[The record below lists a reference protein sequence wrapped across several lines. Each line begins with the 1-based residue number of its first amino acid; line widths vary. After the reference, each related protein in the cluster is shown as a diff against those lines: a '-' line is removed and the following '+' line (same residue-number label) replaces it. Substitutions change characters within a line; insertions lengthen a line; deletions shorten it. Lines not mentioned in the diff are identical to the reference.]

1 MCVRRHDHHE
11 AVEKD
16 GGDDDEGEERVDE
29 DVDGHA
35 AHRAERGEHPQ
46 RVLRAEPEDVLALAD
61 DDEGLCGS
69 SGGKKHNEGGRR
81 DKLTRHII
89 C

>member
-35 AHRAERGEHPQ
+35 ADGAEGREHPQ
-46 RVLRAEPEDVLALAD
+46 GVLAAEPEDVLALAD
-61 DDEGLCGS
+61 HDEGLV
-69 SGGKKHNEGGRR
+69 GR
-81 DKLTRHII
+81 TANYNHSYG
-89 C
+89 